1 MRQLLRTFAL
11 LAAAALPAL
20 PAVAAGGAI
29 YGGIDTWITT
39 EGTYFNFDREPLPAG
54 FFCPGSEPFTGRID
68 LLGVPVA
75 TGKPGEL
82 GRTDTIVQ
90 RLDDAVFNKRGVATT
105 RIQIKAL
112 SLQSVKPIETACGSF
127 VATVSLNGPQPV
139 TTMRIIRDN
148 PRGGRYIAPVGV
160 AAKVTFRSLSDPTAA
175 PLVVQR
181 QMQFLSPLRTSWTL
195 RDGRQDAANLVL
207 IDTDGDGRAETYLPR
222 TGNFAPGRSS
232 VGTKILYEQQVCH
245 DELDGSHCQAA
256 Y

>member
-1 MRQLLRTFAL
+1 MRQLVRTFAL
-11 LAAAALPAL
+11 LAVATILAL
-20 PAVAAGGAI
+20 PAVAADGAI
-29 YGGIDTWITT
+29 YGGIDSWVTT
-39 EGTYFNFDREPLPAG
+39 TGTHFDFDREPLPAG

-68 LLGVPVA
+68 FLGAPVA

-90 RLDDAVFNKRGVATT
+90 RLDDAVFNKHGVATT

-148 PRGGRYIAPVGV
+148 AKGGRYIAPVGV
-160 AAKVTFRSLSDPTAA
+160 AAKVTFTSMDDQRAE
-175 PLVVQR
+175 PLVAR
-181 QMQFLSPLRTSWTL
+181 IKLQFASPITARWSSPV
-195 RDGRQDAANLVL
+195 GRRNLPSLVL
-207 IDTDGDGRAETYLPR
+207 VDTDGDGRPETYLPHS
-222 TGNFAPGRSS
+222 TNFAPGRAGAGLK
-232 VGTKILYEQQVCH
+232 VEENCH
-245 DELDGSHCQAA
+245 TEDDAEHCLI

>member
-1 MRQLLRTFAL
+1 MRQILRIFAL
-11 LAAAALPAL
+11 LAVAAVLAL
-20 PAVAAGGAI
+20 PAVAADGAI

-39 EGTYFNFDREPLPAG
+39 TGTHFDFDQEPLPAG
-54 FFCPGSEPFTGRID
+54 FFCPGSQPFTGRID

-139 TTMRIIRDN
+139 TTMRIIRDTAN
-148 PRGGRYIAPVGV
+148 SGRYIAPVGV

-181 QMQFLSPLRTSWTL
+181 QMQFLSPLHTSWAL
-195 RDGRQDAANLVL
+195 RGGRQNSANLVL
-207 IDTDGDGRAETYLPR
+207 VDTDSDGRAETYLPR
-222 TGNFAPGRSS
+222 AGNFAPGRSS
-232 VGTKILYEQQVCH
+232 AGTKTIYLEPACH
-245 DELDGSHCQAA
+245 DEPDGSHCQVA